1 MKLVKINSFNDL
13 PYALH
18 NNDLI
23 LQILNYIYFVFF
35 KEEEHICVKKED
47 RKTIVL
53 REEVKKEKGS
63 WFRLRN
69 F

>member
-13 PYALH
+13 PYALD

-35 KEEEHICVKKED
+35 KEE
-47 RKTIVL
+47 
-53 REEVKKEKGS
+53 
-63 WFRLRN
+63 
-69 F
+69 